1 MPPAKSVSSAPRIVK
16 CHSNMSS
23 SRGAAWYR
31 SEGSIASSLTS
42 AWMRRREGDLL
53 MSVLSSPVLCYA
65 LLVVVDDD
73 YFIQLDY
80 VLLLVSR
87 SRIEFEEVSII
98 WNK

>member
-1 MPPAKSVSSAPRIVK
+1 
-16 CHSNMSS
+16 
-23 SRGAAWYR
+23 
-31 SEGSIASSLTS
+31 
-42 AWMRRREGDLL
+42 